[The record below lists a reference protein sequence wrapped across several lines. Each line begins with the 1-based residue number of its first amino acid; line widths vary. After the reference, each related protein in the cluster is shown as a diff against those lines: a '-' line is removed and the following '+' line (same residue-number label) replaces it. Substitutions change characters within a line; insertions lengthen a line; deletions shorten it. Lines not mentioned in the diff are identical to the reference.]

1 MNHSQM
7 PRTEFEFTNANGAK
21 TPLKPLLDNNMV
33 VSTHFVSTFDENNDI
48 KDIFPLS
55 PIIPFTAETMPTKGL
70 LKSYLTIQDL
80 ILLIE
85 VHDIQAIGVFDQDLE
100 EILIPSEIDID
111 DARSLLKVND
121 DKEQNVS
128 SILETLK
135 KANTIDSI
143 EERFLG
149 DDSRSASENHCLN
162 DWVEFINESV
172 QYKVFSFV
180 SFEVNTE
187 NKTLVL
193 TINSEHNIQ

>member
-1 MNHSQM
+1 MNHAQM
-7 PRTEFEFTNANGAK
+7 ARTEFEFTNANGAK
-21 TPLKPLLDNNMV
+21 TPLKSKLDDNMV
-33 VSTHFVSTFDENNDI
+33 ISTHFVSTFDENNDI

-55 PIIPFTAETMPTKGL
+55 PVVPFTAETMPTKGL

-85 VHDIQAIGVFDQDLE
+85 VHDIQSIGVFDEDLE

-121 DKEQNVS
+121 DKDQDVS

-143 EERFLG
+143 EERFRG
-149 DDSRSASENHCLN
+149 DDSRSASDQHCLN
-162 DWVEFINESV
+162 DWVEFVNESV
-172 QYKVFSFV
+172 RYTVFSFL
-180 SFEVNTE
+180 SFEVDTK
-187 NKTLVL
+187 NKTLLL
-193 TINSEHNIQ
+193 TINSKHSI

>member
-7 PRTEFEFTNANGAK
+7 TRTEFEFTDANGAK
-21 TPLKPLLDNNMV
+21 TPLKLLHGHNMV
-33 VSTHFVSTFDENNDI
+33 VSTHFVSTFDENNNI

-55 PIIPFTAETMPTKGL
+55 PVVPFTAETLPTQGI

-85 VHDIQAIGVFDQDLE
+85 VHDIKAIGVFDQDLE

-111 DARSLLKVND
+111 DARSLLKVNN
-121 DKEQNVS
+121 DKEQDIS
-128 SILETLK
+128 LILETLK
-135 KANTIDSI
+135 KANTIDGI
-143 EERFLG
+143 EERFRG
-149 DDSRSASENHCLN
+149 DDSRSASDNHCLN

-172 QYKVFSFV
+172 QYKVFSFI

-187 NKTLVL
+187 NKMLVL